1 MINKLRRRNLNTFVG
16 GTTTFAIFPSDKSG
30 NNANISGNMMKD
42 AESRKE
48 VSNPNPFDVLNS
60 AENDV
65 DLGTNGGTSNLAS
78 KEANS
83 NGSSFW
89 NVRSSSNTTT
99 PIVEKFDKL
108 ERQIIDGKLTLEQ
121 WRETYENADYEY
133 DPYDDDMYEGQEI
146 PDNIQSIC
154 DNLDI
159 KLISSVLAF
168 MQTYWASVYLLPETV
183 VKKIDKAQGPSG
195 LGIKPLGE
203 WNEVLLMKNIWK
215 TLGWKKLMELRSK
228 IKPHVF
234 YNIGNGKTTSEWY
247 DRWNLC
253 GLLSNIITRR
263 DIYDARFNDSDCVAD
278 LIEDR
283 RWKWPSEW
291 FENFHVLKSID
302 VPSLKD
308 KHDQTVWLN
317 NNGKLMKFTIRDV
330 WMDMRSQ

>member
-1 MINKLRRRNLNTFVG
+1 
-16 GTTTFAIFPSDKSG
+16 
-30 NNANISGNMMKD
+30 MKD

-78 KEANS
+78 KDANS

-89 NVRSSSNTTT
+89 NVGSSSNTTT
-99 PIVEKFDKL
+99 PIVEKIDKL
-108 ERQIIDGKLTLEQ
+108 ERLIIDGKLTLVDNEGKPPKKV
-121 WRETYENADYEY
+121 DYSGDHDSEDEVEPVDNEMTNFLASKRVGY
-133 DPYDDDMYEGQEI
+133 GPGI
-146 PDNIQSIC
+146 PDNIQSIY

-168 MQTYWASVYLLPETV
+168 MQTYWASVYLLPEIV

-195 LGIKPLGE
+195 LGIKPLGRSV
-203 WNEVLLMKNIWK
+203 WDIDIDVNDSW
-215 TLGWKKLMELRSK
+215 GWKKLME
-228 IKPHVF
+228 
-234 YNIGNGKTTSEWY
+234 
-247 DRWNLC
+247 WNLC

-291 FENFHVLKSID
+291 FEKFRVLKSINI
-302 VPSLKD
+302 PSLKD
-308 KHDQTVWLN
+308 KHD
-317 NNGKLMKFTIRDV
+317 
-330 WMDMRSQ
+330 